1 MVSNQEDAVWYDHD
15 TRKEQDI
22 DELFGIDM
30 VKDIV
35 LDPEEN
41 KFYFLSNKRHGEL
54 GFYLIKFDAKN
65 PNDFKFLTS
74 WRHNL
79 DIGDA
84 NIFILQGQDSKMG
97 GSG

>member
-1 MVSNQEDAVWYDHD
+1 M
-15 TRKEQDI
+15 
-22 DELFGIDM
+22 
-30 VKDIV
+30 

-65 PNDFKFLTS
+65 PKNFKFLTS

-84 NIFILQGQDSKMG
+84 NIFILQG
-97 GSG
+97 